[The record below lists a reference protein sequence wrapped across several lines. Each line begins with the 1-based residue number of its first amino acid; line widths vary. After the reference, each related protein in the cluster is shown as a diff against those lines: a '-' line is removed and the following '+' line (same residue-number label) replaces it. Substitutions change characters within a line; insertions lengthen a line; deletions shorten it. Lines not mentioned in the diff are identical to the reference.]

1 MILLA
6 VDCCLFIF
14 GPANMTHKLSSACA
28 ETILSY
34 HYSLQQN
41 CFTHKLEPVTSLWR
55 VCVVV
60 CVLCGSLFCVL
71 FGFVFGVFFVVCF
84 LLFVF
89 RFLLLKCDKG
99 FGLCIGPLPV
109 YFCGHYSFGL
119 CTSQLINLICN
130 MLGNMLKDLAEAIR
144 RWTEKI
150 KGSEFGHW
158 KAKGGQDA
166 FAFIQALAKL
176 KSSAS

>member
-1 MILLA
+1 
-6 VDCCLFIF
+6 
-14 GPANMTHKLSSACA
+14 MTHKLSSACA

-34 HYSLQQN
+34 HNSLQQN
-41 CFTHKLEPVTSLWR
+41 CFTHKLEPVTSLWC

-60 CVLCGSLFCVL
+60 CVLCGSLFCFL

-84 LLFVF
+84 LFFVF

-109 YFCGHYSFGL
+109 YFCGHYSFGP

-130 MLGNMLKDLAEAIR
+130 MLGNMLNDLAEAIR
-144 RWTEKI
+144 RWTEK
-150 KGSEFGHW
+150 KSVEAT
-158 KAKGGQDA
+158 KLNAETRDPPSQDPRDHKEQPSWHN
-166 FAFIQALAKL
+166 ITP
-176 KSSAS
+176 